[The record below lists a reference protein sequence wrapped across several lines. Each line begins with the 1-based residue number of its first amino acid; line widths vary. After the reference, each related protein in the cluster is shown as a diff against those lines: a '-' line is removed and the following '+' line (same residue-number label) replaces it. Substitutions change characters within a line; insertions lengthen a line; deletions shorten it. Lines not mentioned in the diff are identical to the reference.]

1 MSSEKKQGDKKTL
14 GGIILGGIGSAAII
28 VSLLNDGT
36 DMWGKLFNKDPS
48 KEAAL
53 QQSEVTAK
61 TKKFSKTEINEFMSR
76 YNRASVHA
84 LNNSANVRV
93 LNDNDLDEVKGYLTS
108 KGSFQAAQLQEIDE
122 NYTNKTTK
130 ELLKSEV
137 TKVEVKNPNEYVVY
151 TYEEYDIYNHGK
163 KKPADKG
170 EHKYTLIV
178 DENNKLKVSDYKPL

>member
-1 MSSEKKQGDKKTL
+1 MSSEKKSGRAKAL
-14 GGIILGGIGSAAII
+14 AGGIIFGGAALFG
-28 VSLLNDGT
+28 LLNDGASFLERFF
-36 DMWGKLFNKDPS
+36 DKNNS

-53 QQSEVTAK
+53 QQSEVSEK
-61 TKKFSKTEINEFMSR
+61 TKNFSKTEIDEFMSR
-76 YNRASVHA
+76 HNRASVQA

-130 ELLKSEV
+130 ELLKSQV
-137 TKVEVKNPNEYVVY
+137 TEVEVKNPNEYVVY

-178 DENNKLKVSDYKPL
+178 DENNKLKVSDHKPL

>member
-1 MSSEKKQGDKKTL
+1 MRSEKKRGNTMTL
-14 GGIILGGIGSAAII
+14 GGIILGGAA
-28 VSLLNDGT
+28 LFGFLNDGT
-36 DMWGKLFNKDPS
+36 DFIGKVLDKNPF
-48 KEAAL
+48 KETQQ
-53 QQSEVTAK
+53 QQSEVIAK

-137 TKVEVKNPNEYVVY
+137 TEVEVKNPNEYVVY

-178 DENNKLKVSDYKPL
+178 DENNKLKVSDHKPL